1 MSNTARS
8 RIVGI
13 GLIVTTLAF
22 LLVPGALRCQTP
34 AAPVT
39 DADKTLD
46 PLNWTT
52 QEDHKNMMDQL
63 GIKRLRPGP
72 SGRAGATNAANYDST
87 KANPYPN
94 LPDPLTLKNG
104 QKVATAEMWW
114 KQRRPQI
121 VED

>member
-8 RIVGI
+8 RIVGS
-13 GLIVTTLAF
+13 GLVVTALAF

-39 DADKTLD
+39 NAGKAAE
-46 PLNWTT
+46 PLNWTV

-72 SGRAGATNAANYDST
+72 SGRAGATNAANYDPT
-87 KANPYPN
+87 KANPYPD
-94 LPDPLTLKNG
+94 LPDPLT
-104 QKVATAEMWW
+104 
-114 KQRRPQI
+114 
-121 VED
+121 